1 MKKLLVVLTV
11 LLSVLFVF
19 AEEVEW
25 MIADVEGGQKGGTL
39 YLSDTSGPKTLN
51 PYWAQ
56 ESSSTDI
63 MDWYMGSLL
72 GQDDYGFIT
81 EPRIASD
88 YWTKK
93 TDNGGM
99 EVFFKLRK
107 GVKWSD
113 GTPLT
118 MEDILFTF
126 EKIAMVSEMTVNGND
141 FLKDAEGNLPVI
153 EVIDDYTIKFTYENS
168 VLRLAVSNIG
178 STTILPKHKFEDVA
192 DDPEAFAQTWTVEQ
206 IDDIVGTGPFVIS
219 DYKEGIKVELN
230 RNPYFYAKS
239 KDGVQLPYLDKI
251 VYQIVQNNETEVL
264 KFQSGELDL
273 LSLTAANFV
282 SMKEKEAN
290 SSYHTIIGGLVPG
303 PSFVTFNWNSPVEEQ
318 RVWFRNLHFRKAVSY
333 ALDRQTLVDNQM
345 NGLGVAA
352 FSPQLPGSKYY
363 DKEFINSLGYR
374 YSLAYAKRE
383 LQEGGFTWNNE
394 GKLLGPNGNIV
405 SFELT
410 TNVSTTGWVEVGN
423 ILTDSLSKLGIDV
436 NFRPIQFNTLVSDLM
451 AGNYQSVIIR
461 LVGDTPDPNDGWN
474 TWQLDGGLHFWN
486 YSPEYLAEANP
497 GLLDEEDYYVPDF
510 EKRIDEIFRVQKV
523 TLDDEKLTE
532 LFTEWNN
539 LVAANLP
546 LIYTTAQ
553 NILIAVQDD
562 LHLMID
568 TPRPFVGT
576 LHRSWGVWK
585 EQ

>member
-1 MKKLLVVLTV
+1 MKKLLIVLTV
-11 LLSVLFVF
+11 LMSFLMVF
-19 AEEVEW
+19 SEEIEW

-39 YLSDTSGPKTLN
+39 YLSTTTGPKTLN
-51 PYWAQ
+51 PYWSQ
-56 ESSSTDI
+56 ESSSNDI

-81 EPRIASD
+81 EPRLASD
-88 YWTKK
+88 YWTKT
-93 TDNGGM
+93 TDKGGM
-99 EVFFKLRK
+99 EIYFKLRK

-118 MEDILFTF
+118 LEDVLFTF
-126 EKIAMVSEMTVNGND
+126 EKVAMVPEMTINGND
-141 FLKDAEGNLPVI
+141 YLKDDKGNLPVI
-153 EVIDDYTIKFTYENS
+153 EVLDDSTIKFTYEES

-178 STTILPKHKFEDVA
+178 STIIIPKHKFESVA
-192 DDPEAFAQTWTVEQ
+192 DDPQAFAQTWTVEQ

-219 DYKEGIKVELN
+219 DYKEGIRIELT
-230 RNPYFYAKS
+230 RNPSFYAKS

-264 KFQSGELDL
+264 KFQAGELDL
-273 LSLTAANFV
+273 LSLSASNYV
-282 SMKEKEAN
+282 MMKEKEST
-290 SSYHTIIGGLVPG
+290 SSYHTIVGGLVPG
-303 PSFVTFNWNSPVEEQ
+303 PSFITFNWNSPVKEQ
-318 RVWFRNLHFRKAVSY
+318 REWFRNVHFRRAVSF
-333 ALDRQTLVDNQM
+333 ALDRQTIVDNQM
-345 NGLGVAA
+345 NGLGAA
-352 FSPQLPGSKYY
+352 TYSDQTEGSKYY
-363 DKEFINSLGYR
+363 DKEFIDSLGYR
-374 YSLAYAKRE
+374 YSLASARRE
-383 LQEGGFTWNNE
+383 LQEGGFSWDNE
-394 GKLLGPNGNIV
+394 GNLIDSNGNKV
-405 SFELT
+405 AFELA
-410 TNVSTTGWVEVGN
+410 TNVSTTVWVEVGN
-423 ILTDSLSKLGIDV
+423 ILTDSLGKLGIKV

-451 AGNYQSVIIR
+451 SGNYQAVIIR

-497 GLLDEEDYYVPDF
+497 GLLNEEDYYLPDF
-510 EKRIDEIFRVQKV
+510 EKRIDEIFRVQRT

-539 LVAANLP
+539 LIAEYQP

-553 NILIAVQDD
+553 NILVAIQDD

-568 TPRPFVGT
+568 TPKPFVGT
-576 LHRSWGVWK
+576 LHRPWGVWK